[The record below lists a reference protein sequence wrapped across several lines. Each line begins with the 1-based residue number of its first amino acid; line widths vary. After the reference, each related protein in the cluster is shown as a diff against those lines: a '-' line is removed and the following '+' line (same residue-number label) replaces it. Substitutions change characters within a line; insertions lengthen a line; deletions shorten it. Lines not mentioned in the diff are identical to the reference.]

1 MFDKPV
7 EGVVLSLICVMSFT
21 ASPRRLSLFTV
32 TARRRPRQG
41 TPAMVEHKCRV
52 NKKKPSCGVF
62 ERPVRI
68 DLSVDEPVRRHT
80 RRACLH
86 VAAAI
91 TACRAEDGY
100 GSEGRGR
107 GRMPRETRAGYI
119 CPSLRRVSIP
129 RPSSCARPAR
139 SALVVIRNSVM
150 ICGMVAAQ
158 EGTVPV
164 HGTQPRLR

>member
-1 MFDKPV
+1 MSV
-7 EGVVLSLICVMSFT
+7 AVGHWLVVRPHHVVHS
-21 ASPRRLSLFTV
+21 SPRHVSLFTV
-32 TARRRPRQG
+32 TARRRPRSG
-41 TPAMVEHKCRV
+41 IPAMVEHKRLM
-52 NKKKPSCGVF
+52 NKEKLSCGVI
-62 ERPVRI
+62 ERPVKI
-68 DLSVDEPVRRHT
+68 DPRVEEPVRRYT

-139 SALVVIRNSVM
+139 SALVVVRNSVM

-158 EGTVPV
+158 DGTVPV
-164 HGTQPRLR
+164 QGTQPRLR